1 MAGFSLD
8 MQEFIVDL
16 HNDLRDKHET
26 DRFSVFHSDLSEL
39 TWNDELAT
47 IAQRWA
53 DQCKFGNDGNRA
65 TMDGSSVGQYVYLGY
80 RGRNSAEVTIKDTG
94 ENIDV
99 LVDLGNIHTKV
110 SVTEEAWDLLEPIT
124 HGTVGD
130 LNDENSEFDEVQT
143 LLSGSTEKLVLDSDV
158 MEVLG
163 NPNIE
168 VIKGD
173 LTVEMMPK
181 IDHVP

>member
-26 DRFSVFHSDLSEL
+26 DRFSVFHSGLSEL

-65 TMDGSSVGQYVYLGY
+65 TMDGSSVVV
-80 RGRNSAEVTIKDTG
+80 SALRQASHCNRTTCITCTLSV
-94 ENIDV
+94 
-99 LVDLGNIHTKV
+99 V
-110 SVTEEAWDLLEPIT
+110 S
-124 HGTVGD
+124 
-130 LNDENSEFDEVQT
+130 
-143 LLSGSTEKLVLDSDV
+143 
-158 MEVLG
+158 
-163 NPNIE
+163 
-168 VIKGD
+168 
-173 LTVEMMPK
+173 
-181 IDHVP
+181 